1 MEKLGTAVGYV
12 FLALLGL
19 AALVAAIGYAVKPAG
34 PVYLTPGIPPY
45 QVAPGYQTMPSYQPT
60 PNTPFMPNPN
70 YDPRRPG
77 SQGSL
82 EPGSKG
88 AKEDK

>member
-19 AALVAAIGYAVKPAG
+19 AALVASIGYAVKPAG

-45 QVAPGYQTMPSYQPT
+45 QTMPSYQPT
-60 PNTPFMPNPN
+60 PNTPYLPNPN
-70 YDPRRPG
+70 YDPKRPG

>member
-1 MEKLGTAVGYV
+1 MEKLGTIVGYG
-12 FLALLGL
+12 FLVLIGL
-19 AALVAAIGYAVKPAG
+19 AALLAAIGYVVKPAA
-34 PVYLTPGIPPY
+34 PVYLTPGMPPY
-45 QVAPGYQTMPSYQPT
+45 VQPGYQVMPNYQPT
-60 PNTPFMPNPN
+60 PNTPYLPNPN
-70 YDPRRPG
+70 YDPKRPG